1 MPKQLTD
8 LEIYEMAEAL
18 RSRIIRPSVKF
29 EEAMQI
35 LGYQS
40 KGAVMPIFKRM
51 ESIGILEH
59 VVKDNKAKGE
69 WYFL

>member
-1 MPKQLTD
+1 
-8 LEIYEMAEAL
+8 
-18 RSRIIRPSVKF
+18 
-29 EEAMQI
+29 MQI

-51 ESIGILEH
+51 ESLGILEH